1 MVKHSKKLKVGRQ
14 ENRIKL
20 ERIERSLVILATIM
34 LIALAALLQ
43 PANLNQITGA
53 IGLNLSYTTNVTSIK
68 ESGAIPVE
76 EATTQT
82 TSRVMPVKWV
92 GIIKNESDINLP
104 HSAIS
109 VSVKNLAEGKEVF
122 VTELLTQDK
131 ALALNKSAEYM
142 IEYETEIPFITGN
155 IVKGYEKQA
164 DGVSGLGV
172 APSSIDIIFSPDSQ
186 HLINLTIINNEDKDM
201 TLVIYAEGELAQYIS
216 IQEPLIQMSSSE
228 AQRKT
233 AYMINLPDK
242 LEKQGRYETNIVI
255 MGIPEKHEEE
265 TPENDSLIVTSKL
278 KVFVPY
284 TGKYAEIKIVA
295 PHFELNKQGNFDIE
309 VSNLGTEKILTGY
322 VVINVY
328 GPLNNKLKTLIGEE
342 FSLDSKQKAG
352 VLIPWTPD
360 IGSGEYVAEA
370 TLVYDEFNTKDR
382 KPFTLGEFSIE
393 IESISVEN
401 FRLGGIAKFD
411 ILLANNWNT
420 QIPDVYVVTTITD
433 SQGKECLSHKKTLT
447 NISAFWKESFEVNWD
462 TTKTIPG
469 NYKMDLALNYLG
481 KTSSKLFDI
490 KLEQNRIIV
499 SPLAAPPANNAVIK
513 IIYMLIILVLVLIV
527 SNVLLL
533 LRSKKRGLL
542 SYSY

>member
-1 MVKHSKKLKVGRQ
+1 M
-14 ENRIKL
+14 L
-20 ERIERSLVILATIM
+20 ERMERSLVILATIM
-34 LIALAALLQ
+34 LIVLAALLQ

-53 IGLNLSYTTNVTSIK
+53 IGLNLSYTTNATDMK
-68 ESGAIPVE
+68 ESGAILVE

-82 TSRVMPVKWV
+82 TSTLMPVKWV
-92 GIIKNESDINLP
+92 GIIKNESEINLP
-104 HSAIS
+104 HSAMS
-109 VSVKNLAEGKEVF
+109 VCVKNIAEGKEVF

-164 DGVSGLGV
+164 DGLSGLGV
-172 APSSIDIIFSPDSQ
+172 APSSIDIIFSPNSQ
-186 HLINLTIINNEDKDM
+186 HLINLTIINNENKDM

-233 AYMINLPDK
+233 VYMINLPDK

-255 MGIPEKHEEE
+255 MGIPKKHEEE
-265 TPENDSLIVTSKL
+265 TPENDSLMVTSKL

-284 TGKYAEIKIVA
+284 TGKYAEIEIVA
-295 PHFELNKQGNFDIE
+295 PHFELNKQSNFDIE
-309 VSNLGTEKILTGY
+309 VNNLGTEKILTGY

-328 GPLNNKLKTLIGEE
+328 GPLNNKLKTLIGKD
-342 FSLDSKQKAG
+342 FSLDSKQKIA
-352 VLIPWTPD
+352 VIIPWAPD

-382 KPFTLGEFSIE
+382 KPFTLGELSIE

-411 ILLANNWNT
+411 IILANNWNT
-420 QIPDVYVVTTITD
+420 QIPEVYVVTTITD

-447 NISAFWKESFEVNWD
+447 NISEFWKESFEVNWD
-462 TTKTIPG
+462 TTKTIMSS
-469 NYKMDLALNYLG
+469 YKMDIALNYLG

-499 SPLAAPPANNAVIK
+499 SAAVAPAVQTTIMR
-513 IIYMLIILVLVLIV
+513 IVYILIIMVLVLIV

-533 LRSKKRGLL
+533 LKNKKKGLL
-542 SYSY
+542 LFILIQLC